1 MTTLEAVSR
10 LLRLIKPYKKIFT
23 VAMLALAGASA
34 INLLI
39 PQIIRLLLDAKYSVY
54 LTESPGWVGSI
65 LVGLFVA
72 QAICLYYRSFF
83 FGLIGQKVVADIRK
97 SLYRSISNQ
106 NVEFFDK
113 ERVGDLVSRLSSDT
127 LLIQDAVS
135 IKLSVFIRY
144 SLQVVVGIILMSLL
158 SLQLT
163 LTLMVLLPILV
174 AFAIMLGRKLRRYSR
189 LQQEELG
196 HSSRI
201 AEETFSGARV
211 VKAFGRETFE
221 HQRYSRAAEKVLEA
235 GINRSRTS
243 AFMQSFISLL
253 MNTSIVVVLLLG
265 ITLVASQGLSAGD
278 LTAFLLYGVIV
289 AISFAFLASGYS
301 DFLQAIG
308 GSERVFELLS
318 KEEPPQSVEN
328 ADQKQP
334 QTLSSDIKFNNVS
347 FHYPTRPEVPVLKN
361 ISFSIPAG
369 KSTALIGP
377 SGAGK
382 STIVNLLLRF
392 YEPGAGNISCGSTE
406 FGQIRIDLLRN
417 QIAIVPQDPHLFGVS
432 IRENIL
438 YGKPDA
444 SEDEL
449 RQACSKARILD
460 FIESLPESFD
470 TNTGDRG
477 IQLSGGQKQ
486 RVAIARAILRKPKLF
501 ILDEAT
507 SALDSE
513 SEHAIQ
519 EALEAVMSD
528 TTTLIIA
535 HRLSTVKRSQQV
547 IVLDKGVAV
556 QQGSHQE
563 LSQQEGLYKQLVQ
576 KQNLYSLE
584 EQSSRIKMA

>member
-1 MTTLEAVSR
+1 MSTIKAVSR
-10 LLRLIKPYKKIFT
+10 LFRLIGPYKKLFT

-39 PQIIRLLLDAKYSVY
+39 PQIIRLLLDPKYYVY
-54 LTESPGWVGSI
+54 LTDSPG
-65 LVGLFVA
+65 LVGLLLISIFIV
-72 QAICLYYRSFF
+72 QAICLFYRSFF
-83 FGLIGQKVVADIRK
+83 FGLIGQRVVADIRK
-97 SLYRSISNQ
+97 KLYQSISNQ
-106 NVEFFDK
+106 NIEFFDK

-144 SLQVVVGIILMSLL
+144 SLQVVVGILLMSML

-163 LTLMVLLPILV
+163 FTLMLLLPVLV
-174 AFAIMLGRKLRRYSR
+174 GFAIMLGRRLRKFSR
-189 LQQEELG
+189 IQQEELG

-211 VKAFGRETFE
+211 VKAFGQEKFE
-221 HQRYSRAAEKVLEA
+221 HMRYSSAADKVLGA
-235 GINRSRTS
+235 GIKRSRTS

-253 MNTSIVVVLLLG
+253 MNSSIVVVLLLG
-265 ITLVASQGLSAGD
+265 IALVAREGLSTGD

-308 GSERVFELLS
+308 GSERVFELLEENEVS
-318 KEEPPQSVEN
+318 KSSPKNVS
-328 ADQKQP
+328 QKAAS
-334 QTLSSDIKFNNVS
+334 LSGDIKFTHVS
-347 FHYPTRPEVPVLKN
+347 FAYPARPEVLVLKDV
-361 ISFSIPAG
+361 SITIPGG

-382 STIVNLLLRF
+382 STIVNLILGF
-392 YEPGAGNISCGSTE
+392 YQPREGNISCGS
-406 FGQIRIDLLRN
+406 IDLCQMDVEALRN

-432 IRENIL
+432 IRENVL
-438 YGKPDA
+438 YGNPEA
-444 SEDEL
+444 SAEAL
-449 RQACSKARILD
+449 REACSKARILE
-460 FIESLPESFD
+460 FIESLPEGFD

-486 RVAIARAILRKPKLF
+486 RIAIARAVLRRPKLF

-513 SEHAIQ
+513 SESAIQ
-519 EALEAVMSD
+519 AALEAVMQD
-528 TTTLIIA
+528 TTTLVIA
-535 HRLSTVKRSQQV
+535 HRLSTVKRSEQV
-547 IVLDKGVAV
+547 IVLDKGSVV
-556 QQGSHQE
+556 QQGTHEDLRHQD
-563 LSQQEGLYKQLVQ
+563 GLYKQLVE
-576 KQNLYSLE
+576 KQELYSPDSE
-584 EQSSRIKMA
+584 GSRVMLA